1 MSKKCFFFQRDIGAS
16 AKKGVFIYDKNK
28 LYFIKIQLPE
38 INNIEATFTDA
49 IFVDD
54 LVYFLA
60 LVENTVSTYD
70 DGEILGCFVGCMSLK
85 ASKII
90 FTHKISDTNK
100 FKGLTLFE
108 KSENKIDLLLC
119 EDNDTYYLRTKIF
132 KLSLLNQ

>member
-1 MSKKCFFFQRDIGAS
+1 M
-16 AKKGVFIYDKNK
+16 
-28 LYFIKIQLPE
+28 PE

-60 LVENTVSTYD
+60 VVENTVSTYE
-70 DGEILGCFVGCMSLK
+70 DGEILGCIVGCMSLK

-90 FTHKISDTNK
+90 FTHLISDTNK